1 MPSSGVL
8 IKHVLN
14 ILLCER
20 STIHIYYMNLLIDPD
35 LNREINPSH
44 RADVKGSKVT
54 RTDSP
59 RLRVAVPPDT
69 AAREKVAMTRLMLAA
84 LSGLISA
91 FAAICTTVIYSTVLG
106 WRNFWLAVCVAGF
119 VALVVFL
126 WKASERF

>member
-1 MPSSGVL
+1 
-8 IKHVLN
+8 
-14 ILLCER
+14 
-20 STIHIYYMNLLIDPD
+20 MNLLIDPD

-91 FAAICTTVIYSTVLG
+91 FAAICTTDLFDCSWMAQLLAGRLCCRFRRFGRVPMEGFRTILG
-106 WRNFWLAVCVAGF
+106 TESNGDLTDC
-119 VALVVFL
+119 
-126 WKASERF
+126 

>member
-1 MPSSGVL
+1 
-8 IKHVLN
+8 
-14 ILLCER
+14 
-20 STIHIYYMNLLIDPD
+20 
-35 LNREINPSH
+35 
-44 RADVKGSKVT
+44 
-54 RTDSP
+54 
-59 RLRVAVPPDT
+59 
-69 AAREKVAMTRLMLAA
+69 MLAA